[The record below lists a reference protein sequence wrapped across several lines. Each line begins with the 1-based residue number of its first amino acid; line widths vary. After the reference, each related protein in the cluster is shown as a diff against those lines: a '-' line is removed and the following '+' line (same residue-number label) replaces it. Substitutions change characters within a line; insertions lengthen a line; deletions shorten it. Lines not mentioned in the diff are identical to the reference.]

1 MKIPMLGR
9 PDPDKKTIYCMKIP
23 MLEGPNPDKNQ

>member
-1 MKIPMLGR
+1 MLGR